1 MNMLKEVKI
10 DLYKTGFI
18 KRVVMISNF
27 AAYKF
32 KDRNIMQR
40 GETMSQQVNTS
51 MVQEFGTKQERCVSL
66 GKYIVDNGATV
77 RSAAKVF
84 GISKSTVHQDITS
97 RLEKVNPTLQKQ
109 VKEVLEKNK
118 QERHIRGGMATKKK
132 YSELR
137 EQEK

>member
-1 MNMLKEVKI
+1 MNMLTEVKI